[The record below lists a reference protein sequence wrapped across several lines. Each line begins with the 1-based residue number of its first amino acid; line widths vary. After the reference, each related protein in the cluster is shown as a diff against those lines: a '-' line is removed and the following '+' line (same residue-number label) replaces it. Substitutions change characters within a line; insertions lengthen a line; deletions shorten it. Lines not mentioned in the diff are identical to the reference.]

1 MEEEII
7 VILLIMVK
15 VTLVDSVEEEV
26 ETSQVLVVLEDGL
39 EDVLVVHGVVTVT
52 VEVEVVHIIQEI
64 TLKII
69 KELTQ
74 EQLVD
79 NIKVT
84 DTLRLL
90 RNNEL

>member
-1 MEEEII
+1 MVEEII

-26 ETSQVLVVLEDGL
+26 ETSQVLVLLEDGL
-39 EDVLVVHGVVTVT
+39 EDVLVVHGVVMVT
-52 VEVEVVHIIQEI
+52 VEVVEVPIIQDR
-64 TLKII
+64 TQTI
-69 KELTQ
+69 KKAVIQ

-90 RNNEL
+90 RNNEF

>member
-1 MEEEII
+1 VVEEII

-26 ETSQVLVVLEDGL
+26 ETSQVLVLLEDGL
-39 EDVLVVHGVVTVT
+39 EDVLVVHGVVMVT
-52 VEVEVVHIIQEI
+52 VEVVEVPIIQDR
-64 TLKII
+64 TQTI
-69 KELTQ
+69 KKAVIQ

-90 RNNEL
+90 RNNEF

>member
-1 MEEEII
+1 MVEEII

-26 ETSQVLVVLEDGL
+26 ETSQVLVLLEVGL
-39 EDVLVVHGVVTVT
+39 VDVQVETGLVMVT
-52 VEVEVVHIIQEI
+52 VEVVEVPIIQDR
-64 TLKII
+64 TQTI
-69 KELTQ
+69 KKAVIQ

-90 RNNEL
+90 RNNEF

>member
-1 MEEEII
+1 MVEEII

-26 ETSQVLVVLEDGL
+26 ETSQVLVLLEDGL
-39 EDVLVVHGVVTVT
+39 EDVLVEVGLVMVT
-52 VEVEVVHIIQEI
+52 VEVVEVPIIADSLHKI
-64 TLKII
+64 LKAV
-69 KELTQ
+69 TQ

-79 NIKVT
+79 NIKVM

-90 RNNEL
+90 SYNEF

>member
-1 MEEEII
+1 MVEEII

-26 ETSQVLVVLEDGL
+26 ETSHLLVVLEVGL
-39 EDVLVVHGVVTVT
+39 VDVQVETGLVMVT
-52 VEVEVVHIIQEI
+52 VEVAEVPIIQDSLHKI
-64 TLKII
+64 LKAV
-69 KELTQ
+69 TQ
-74 EQLVD
+74 ELLVD

-90 RNNEL
+90 RSNEF

>member
-1 MEEEII
+1 VVEEII

-26 ETSQVLVVLEDGL
+26 ETSHLLVVLEVGL
-39 EDVLVVHGVVTVT
+39 VDVQVETGLVMVT
-52 VEVEVVHIIQEI
+52 VEVAEVPIIQDSLHKI
-64 TLKII
+64 LKAV
-69 KELTQ
+69 TQ

-90 RNNEL
+90 RSNEF

>member
-1 MEEEII
+1 MN
-7 VILLIMVK
+7 LLIMVK

-26 ETSQVLVVLEDGL
+26 ETSQVLVLLEDGL
-39 EDVLVVHGVVTVT
+39 VDVQVVHGVVMVT
-52 VEVEVVHIIQEI
+52 VEVVEVPIIQDR
-64 TLKII
+64 TQTI
-69 KELTQ
+69 KKAVIQ

-90 RNNEL
+90 RNNEF

>member
-1 MEEEII
+1 MVEEII

-26 ETSQVLVVLEDGL
+26 ETSQVLVLLEDGL
-39 EDVLVVHGVVTVT
+39 VDVQVVHGVVTVT
-52 VEVEVVHIIQEI
+52 VEVVEVPIIQDR
-64 TLKII
+64 TQTI
-69 KELTQ
+69 KKAVIQ

-90 RNNEL
+90 RNNEF